1 MKIPRD
7 LSGAELVKR
16 LARLGY
22 ATTRQ
27 TGSHIRLTST
37 VQGEH
42 HITLPNH
49 DPLKVGTLAAILP
62 ALRRIMASTATN
74 CFTSCLGR
82 WRPKA
87 SAESRCS
94 YASIMLGKTA
104 EITHDFEVA
113 EG

>member
-49 DPLKVGTLAAILP
+49 DPLKVGTLAAIL
-62 ALRRIMASTATN
+62 ASVTAHHGIN
-74 CFTSCLGR
+74 RDELLHKLFG
-82 WRPKA
+82 
-87 SAESRCS
+87 
-94 YASIMLGKTA
+94 
-104 EITHDFEVA
+104 
-113 EG
+113 

>member
-37 VQGEH
+37 AQGEH

-49 DPLKVGTLAAILP
+49 DPLKLGTLAAIL
-62 ALRRIMASTATN
+62 ASVAAHH
-74 CFTSCLGR
+74 G
-82 WRPKA
+82 
-87 SAESRCS
+87 
-94 YASIMLGKTA
+94 
-104 EITHDFEVA
+104 ITRDELLHKLF
-113 EG
+113 G

>member
-16 LARLGY
+16 LVRLGY

-49 DPLKVGTLAAILP
+49 DPLKVGTLAAIL
-62 ALRRIMASTATN
+62 ASVATHHGIN
-74 CFTSCLGR
+74 RDELLHKLFG
-82 WRPKA
+82 
-87 SAESRCS
+87 
-94 YASIMLGKTA
+94 
-104 EITHDFEVA
+104 
-113 EG
+113 